1 MLVINSSGAL
11 TDPHARQNCMLKKYA
26 INTLVFLWKVIW
38 NTIATIL
45 RVFAFC
51 FKIIS
56 YAFFAF
62 TAIILLRR
70 WR

>member
-1 MLVINSSGAL
+1 MLVVNSTGAL
-11 TDPHARQNCMLKKYA
+11 TDLHARQNYMLKKYA
-26 INTLVFLWKVIW
+26 INILVFLWKVIW

-45 RVFAFC
+45 CVFAFC
-51 FKIIS
+51 CKIIS

-70 WR
+70 H